1 MGRQAGY
8 GQVIRIDRAK
18 STGSRRRQ
26 WQSRK
31 HRIEKYKKQKKR
43 IKISR
48 IALKYL
54 VVLLLCGGVSWLCNA
69 SGIAV
74 YAEDES
80 VPKGAELIR
89 FDLHKSSNL
98 EVGVPAGIPGYFV
111 YYYEGKEYHYGFR
124 FDKNGTAAEAGRFGT
139 AYVWAPYSVIYYD
152 AAGGEI
158 EDYGTATVGGKK
170 LLASRGNG
178 VVLKAE
184 KNLGKSRRKFAA
196 DYTVYGQNLALS
208 EGKMPTAK
216 KKGYQFEGWYTW
228 TDGGEIEE
236 EGAENL
242 AEREEYGTLWKKLN
256 QRYTEQTKIL
266 ENQECERFPASSITL
281 YARWK
286 KIWETD

>member
-1 MGRQAGY
+1 MGRQTGY
-8 GQVIRIDRAK
+8 GQVIRMHSVKR
-18 STGSRRRQ
+18 TGGRRSE
-26 WQSRK
+26 WKNRK
-31 HRIEKYKKQKKR
+31 RRLDKQKKG
-43 IKISR
+43 IKINR
-48 IALKYL
+48 IIWKYL
-54 VVLLLCGGVSWLCNA
+54 AVLLLCGGVSWVCNA

-74 YAEDES
+74 YAEDGS

-98 EVGVPAGIPGYFV
+98 EVGVPAGIPGYFT

-158 EDYGTATVGGKK
+158 EDYGTATVGGTR
-170 LLASRGNG
+170 LLASRGNSE
-178 VVLKAE
+178 VLKAG
-184 KNLGKSRRKFAA
+184 KNIGKRRKKFAA

-216 KKGYQFEGWYTW
+216 KKGYRFEGWYTW
-228 TDGGEIEE
+228 TDGGEVLEE
-236 EGAENL
+236 EAENL
-242 AEREEYGTLWKKLN
+242 AEREEYGTLGKKLN

-281 YARWK
+281 YAKWD
-286 KIWETD
+286 KIWEED